1 MKKSRFYNVIGW
13 VALALSI
20 FTNTQLSIAIIVA
33 FCLVMIYSL
42 NVGDDDIT
50 EDMVS
55 AAMNMSEEEMEA
67 LHIQA
72 LPADLNEALEEMEKD
87 SFIQEVLGNHVSQKY
102 AKAKREEWAAYRQ
115 QITDWEIDEYLYKI

>member
-1 MKKSRFYNVIGW
+1 MKKSRFYDVIGW

-20 FTNTQLSIAIIVA
+20 FTNTPLSIAIIVA

-55 AAMNMSEEEMEA
+55 AAMNMSEEEME
-67 LHIQA
+67 
-72 LPADLNEALEEMEKD
+72 EKCEFMFMCAM
-87 SFIQEVLGNHVSQKY
+87 SFTMFVVFI
-102 AKAKREEWAAYRQ
+102 
-115 QITDWEIDEYLYKI
+115 YKFFTLL